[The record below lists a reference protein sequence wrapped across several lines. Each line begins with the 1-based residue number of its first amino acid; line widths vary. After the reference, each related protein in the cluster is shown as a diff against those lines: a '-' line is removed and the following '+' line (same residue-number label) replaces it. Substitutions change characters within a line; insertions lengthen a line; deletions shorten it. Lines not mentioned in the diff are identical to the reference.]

1 MGALVKLH
9 LTSGPLHVPFLQAG
23 TPSLL
28 MLSMVEHP
36 DISSLAS
43 NTASLVSLLLAP
55 HLMQHYHPTLSPPIM
70 IFFFAFA
77 FIGFFVFVFVFFFV
91 NV

>member
-55 HLMQHYHPTLSPPIM
+55 PFNAALPPYSITSHYDFFLLLLS
-70 IFFFAFA
+70 
-77 FIGFFVFVFVFFFV
+77 
-91 NV
+91 